1 MKATIL
7 VLTAVLSMLATT
19 ACNQRRDQSSYRD
32 SVKKALEQ
40 ADLKDVS
47 VREDA
52 DKNTITLGGALHSED
67 AKQQAAQ
74 VAQAVAGN
82 RIIANEISVE
92 PVGHETDAKRIAS
105 NVDNAIEDNYKAALI
120 SKGLDKQSIR
130 YDSKNG
136 VLTLKGSVKSA
147 DQRKEAEQV
156 ADNVPNVEQ
165 VVNEIQ
171 VRR

>member
-1 MKATIL
+1 MKSTIL
-7 VLTAVLSMLATT
+7 VLTALLAMFVTS

-32 SVKKALEQ
+32 NVKRALEQ
-40 ADLKDVS
+40 ADLKDVT

-52 DKNTITLGGALHSED
+52 DKNVIMLGGAVRAEA

-74 VAQAVAGN
+74 VAQGAAGN
-82 RIIANEISVE
+82 RIIANEVSVQ

-105 NVDNAIEDNYKAALI
+105 NVDSAIEDNYMAALI
-120 SKGLDKQSIR
+120 SKGLNKQSIR

-136 VLTLKGSVKSA
+136 VLTLKGSVKSSE
-147 DQRKEAEQV
+147 QRKEAEQV